1 MVYRMDDPLKV
12 AQATVA
18 QVIVALVERLCAT
31 FEGFLD
37 KETEAS

>member
-12 AQATVA
+12 AQVTVRHDT
-18 QVIVALVERLCAT
+18 VALVERLCVT
-31 FEGFLD
+31 LEGLLD